1 MKSLHRPHFEQA
13 RRVKQRG
20 VVLFLTLIALLAM
33 SLAAVALV
41 RSVDTS
47 TLIAGNMAFKQSATT
62 SADAGIESSI
72 AWITSTQSANAS
84 KSVFSDITHTFN
96 VTDATRGYYSNADS
110 NLDLFSNATWN
121 AITNVPEV
129 TDSSGNKVRYIIQ
142 RMCRS
147 ANAVPSSLELPS
159 ATPPKTTCL
168 FSSAVAD
175 NNGNNVPL
183 PSEICDGP
191 GCPSGGQSSQ
201 YRITARATGP
211 RSAVSYV
218 QAFVY

>member
-20 VVLFLTLIALLAM
+20 VVLFLTLISLLAM
-33 SLAAVALV
+33 SLAAVALI
-41 RSVDTS
+41 RSVDTNS
-47 TLIAGNMAFKQSATT
+47 LIAGNMAFKQSAST
-62 SADAGIESSI
+62 STDAGLESSI
-72 AWITSTQSANAS
+72 VWIMSTQSANAS
-84 KSVFSDITHTFN
+84 KSVFSDTTHAFN

-110 NLDLFSNATWN
+110 SLDLLSSATWD
-121 AITNVPEV
+121 AITNIPEV

-142 RMCRS
+142 RICRN
-147 ANAVPSSLELPS
+147 ANAVLS
-159 ATPPKTTCL
+159 TTNCL

-183 PSEICDGP
+183 PSEICDGA
-191 GCPSGGQSSQ
+191 GCPSGGQSPQ
-201 YRITARATGP
+201 YRITARATSQ
-211 RSAVSYV
+211 RFAVSYV

>member
-1 MKSLHRPHFEQA
+1 MKSLPKPHFERA
-13 RRVKQRG
+13 RRMKQRG

-33 SLAAVALV
+33 SLAAVALI

-72 AWITSTQSANAS
+72 AWLNTTQSANGS
-84 KSVFSDITHTFN
+84 KSVFSDTTHAFN
-96 VTDATRGYYSNADS
+96 VTDATSGYYSNADS
-110 NLDLFSNATWN
+110 SLNLFSNAPWD
-121 AITNVPEV
+121 AITNTNTPEV
-129 TDSSGNKVRYIIQ
+129 IDSSGNKVRFIIQ
-142 RMCRS
+142 RMCRNG
-147 ANAVPSSLELPS
+147 NAVLSV
-159 ATPPKTTCL
+159 TNCL
-168 FSSAVAD
+168 FSSSAAD

-191 GCPSGGQSSQ
+191 GCPSGGQSPQ
-201 YRITARATGP
+201 YRITARATSQ
-211 RSAVSYV
+211 RFAVSYV